1 MNSKAIK
8 RQLLAAIAMVLVAAI
23 ALGSSTYAWFSA
35 NKTVTAS
42 GVELSAQVP
51 TQLLIKGS
59 ATTAIY
65 KSAIDFSAADD
76 SANSS
81 TAKTLKALPAAA
93 YKARST
99 TGTATLVDTA
109 ANWKKLTP
117 AGQVKVD
124 VNGQVSGAEAVLTAD
139 DYVAAAANSD
149 YLKDT
154 FTLKLVGE
162 PGADTNGK
170 KVTAK
175 ITAKMTGTN
184 LSATVADGKTQV
196 SPIYKAIHI
205 AFSDG
210 TTLYEQ
216 DLGNGTV
223 AYAADGNSATVTLS
237 NVTLTA
243 MDKNDQEVKYTMYI
257 WYDGEDEDCKNS
269 NAATIDTF
277 SYSFDFT
284 YGTEA

>member
-35 NKTVTAS
+35 NKTVTAK
-42 GVELSAQVP
+42 GVQLSAQVP

-59 ATTAIY
+59 AEGAQY
-65 KSAIDFSAADD
+65 KSAIDFSAAAD
-76 SANSS
+76 SANS
-81 TAKTLKALPAAA
+81 AKANTLNSLPAAA
-93 YKARST
+93 YKAHST

-109 ANWKKLTP
+109 DNWKKLTP

-124 VNGQVSGAEAVLTAD
+124 IAGRVDGKDAD
-139 DYVAAAANSD
+139 FNTTDYVAATANTD
-149 YLKDT
+149 YYKDT
-154 FTLKLVGE
+154 FSLKLVGE
-162 PGADTNGK
+162 PGNNEAGK

-175 ITAKMTGTN
+175 ITAKMTGSD
-184 LSATVADGKTQV
+184 LAAEDGKTHV

-223 AYAADGNSATVTLS
+223 AYATDGNSATVTLS

-243 MDKNDQEVKYTMYI
+243 MDKNDQEVNYTMYI

>member
-35 NKTVTAS
+35 NKTVKAS
-42 GVELSAQVP
+42 GVKLSAEVP
-51 TQLLIKGS
+51 TQLLIRGS
-59 ATTAIY
+59 AADAIY
-65 KSAIDFSAADD
+65 KSAIDFSSAAD
-76 SANSS
+76 SENSTTAN
-81 TAKTLKALPAAA
+81 TLLKLPAAA

-99 TGTATLVDTA
+99 AGTATLVDTA

-139 DYVAAAANSD
+139 DYVAATANSD

-162 PGADTNGK
+162 PGENEVGK

-184 LSATVADGKTQV
+184 LAVSGEGKTQV
-196 SPIYKAIHI
+196 SPIYRAIHI

-210 TTLYEQ
+210 TNLYEQ
-216 DLGNGTV
+216 DLSRGNV
-223 AYAADGNSATVTLS
+223 EYATDGSYATVTLS
-237 NVTLTA
+237 GVALIA

>member
-35 NKTVTAS
+35 NKTVTAK
-42 GVELSAQVP
+42 GVELSAEVP

-59 ATTAIY
+59 ADKAIY
-65 KSAIDFSAADD
+65 KSAIDFSAAVD
-76 SANSS
+76 SANST
-81 TAKTLKALPAAA
+81 TAKTLTTLPAAA

-99 TGTATLVDTA
+99 AGTVSLIDTA
-109 ANWKKLTP
+109 NNWKKLTP

-124 VNGQVSGAEAVLTAD
+124 VNGQVSGKEAVLTAD
-139 DYVAAAANSD
+139 DYVAATANTD
-149 YLKDT
+149 YYKDT

-162 PGADTNGK
+162 PGTNDDGK

-175 ITAKMTGTN
+175 ITAKLNGQNLAATGEGN
-184 LSATVADGKTQV
+184 TQV
-196 SPIYKAIHI
+196 SPIYQAIHI

-210 TTLYEQ
+210 KTLYEQ
-216 DLGNGTV
+216 DLGEGTV

-237 NVTLTA
+237 NVALTA
-243 MDKNDQEVKYTMYI
+243 MDKNDQEVEYTMYI
-257 WYDGEDEDCKNS
+257 WYDGEDADCKNS

-284 YGTEA
+284 YGAEP

>member
-35 NKTVTAS
+35 NKTVKAS
-42 GVELSAQVP
+42 GVKLSAEVP
-51 TQLLIKGS
+51 TQLLIRGS
-59 ATTAIY
+59 AADAIY
-65 KSAIDFSAADD
+65 KSAIDFSSAAD
-76 SANSS
+76 SKNSTTAN
-81 TAKTLKALPAAA
+81 TLLKLPAAA

-99 TGTATLVDTA
+99 AGTATLVDTA

-139 DYVAAAANSD
+139 DYVAATANSD

-162 PGADTNGK
+162 PGENEAGK

-175 ITAKMTGTN
+175 ITAKMTGSD
-184 LSATVADGKTQV
+184 LAAEDGKTHV
-196 SPIYKAIHI
+196 SPIYTAIHI

-223 AYAADGNSATVTLS
+223 AYATDGNSATVTLS

-243 MDKNDQEVKYTMYI
+243 MDKNDQEVNYTMYI

-269 NAATIDTF
+269 NATTIDTF

>member
-1 MNSKAIK
+1 
-8 RQLLAAIAMVLVAAI
+8 MVLVAAI

-35 NKTVTAS
+35 NKTVKAS

-59 ATTAIY
+59 ADKAIY
-65 KSAIDFSAADD
+65 KSAIDFSSADD
-76 SANSS
+76 SKNST
-81 TAKTLKALPAAA
+81 TATLKTLPAAA
-93 YKARST
+93 YKARSA
-99 TGTATLVDTA
+99 TGSAALVDTA
-109 ANWKKLTP
+109 NNWKKLTT

-124 VNGQVSGAEAVLTAD
+124 VNGQVSGAEAVLTAA
-139 DYVAAAANSD
+139 DYEAATANMD

-162 PGADTNGK
+162 PGTDDAGK

-196 SPIYKAIHI
+196 SPIYQAIHI

-210 TTLYEQ
+210 KTLYEQ
-216 DLGNGTV
+216 DLGTGTV
-223 AYAADGNSATVTLS
+223 AYATDGTSATVTLS
-237 NVTLTA
+237 NVALTS
-243 MDKNDQEVKYTMYI
+243 MDKNDQEVKYTLYI
-257 WYDGEDEDCKNS
+257 WYDGEDADCKNS
-269 NAATIDTF
+269 NAATIDAF

-284 YGTEA
+284 YGA

>member
-35 NKTVTAS
+35 NKTVTAK
-42 GVELSAQVP
+42 GVELSAEVP

-59 ATTAIY
+59 ADKAIY
-65 KSAIDFSAADD
+65 KSAIDFSAAVD
-76 SANSS
+76 SANSA
-81 TAKTLKALPAAA
+81 TAKTLKTLPAAA

-99 TGTATLVDTA
+99 AGTATLIDA
-109 ANWKKLTP
+109 AGNWKKLTP

-124 VNGQVSGAEAVLTAD
+124 VNGQVSGAEAVLTAA
-139 DYVAAAANSD
+139 DYEAATANTD
-149 YLKDT
+149 YYKDT

-162 PGADTNGK
+162 PGTNDDGK

-175 ITAKMTGTN
+175 ITAKMTGQN
-184 LSATVADGKTQV
+184 LAATGEGKTQV
-196 SPIYKAIHI
+196 SPIFQAIHI

-210 TTLYEQ
+210 KTLYEQ
-216 DLGNGTV
+216 DLGTGTV

-237 NVTLTA
+237 DVALTA
-243 MDKNDQEVKYTMYI
+243 MDTNDQEVKYTMYI
-257 WYDGEDEDCKNS
+257 WYDGEDKDCKNS

-284 YGTEA
+284 YGTVA

>member
-59 ATTAIY
+59 AEGAQY
-65 KSAIDFSAADD
+65 KSAIDFSAAAD
-76 SANSS
+76 SANSA
-81 TAKTLKALPAAA
+81 TAKSLINLPAAA
-93 YKARST
+93 YKTQST
-99 TGTATLVDTA
+99 AGTANRIDA
-109 ANWKKLTP
+109 APNWKKLTS

-124 VNGQVSGAEAVLTAD
+124 IAGRVDGKDAD
-139 DYVAAAANSD
+139 FNATDYVAAIANTD
-149 YLKDT
+149 YYKDT
-154 FTLKLVGE
+154 FSLKLVGE
-162 PGADTNGK
+162 PGNNEAGK

-175 ITAKMTGTN
+175 ITAKMTGSD
-184 LSATVADGKTQV
+184 LAAEDGKTHV

-223 AYAADGNSATVTLS
+223 AYATDGNSATVTLS

-243 MDKNDQEVKYTMYI
+243 MDKNDQEVNYTMYI

-269 NAATIDTF
+269 NAATINTF

>member
-35 NKTVTAS
+35 NKTVKAS
-42 GVELSAQVP
+42 GVKLSAEVP
-51 TQLLIKGS
+51 TQLLIRGS
-59 ATTAIY
+59 AADAIY
-65 KSAIDFSAADD
+65 KSAIDFSSAAD
-76 SANSS
+76 SKNSTTAN
-81 TAKTLKALPAAA
+81 TLLKLPAAA

-99 TGTATLVDTA
+99 AGTATLVDTA

-139 DYVAAAANSD
+139 DYVAATANSD

-162 PGADTNGK
+162 PGENEAGK

-175 ITAKMTGTN
+175 ITAKMTGSD
-184 LSATVADGKTQV
+184 LAAEDGKTYV

-223 AYAADGNSATVTLS
+223 AYATDGNSATVTLS

-243 MDKNDQEVKYTMYI
+243 MDKNDQEVNYTMYI